1 MSAARD
7 GGWPLAGRAALVT
20 GASTGIGRAIAL
32 ELGSRGASV
41 AVTSR
46 SAERG
51 DAVAREIRAA
61 GGVAVALEVELTD
74 LEQAARLVPQAT
86 AALGGLEILVNN
98 AGAGQAADTLTLP
111 LADWQRII
119 TLDLTAPFVCS
130 QAAGRVMSQRGGG
143 VIVNVASILGHVGI
157 GGRAA
162 YASAKHGLRGL
173 TKVLAVE
180 WARHGV
186 RALSIDPGYV
196 ATEFLVGTMATGAFS
211 EDDVARRTPL
221 GRLARPHEVAKVV
234 AFAVSD
240 DAAYVTGSSVL
251 VDGGWIAEGGW
262 T

>member
-1 MSAARD
+1 MSAERD
-7 GGWPLAGRAALVT
+7 GGGPLAGRAALVT

-32 ELGSRGASV
+32 ELGVRGASV

-51 DAVAREIRAA
+51 EAVAREIRAA
-61 GGVAVALEVELTD
+61 GGVAIALEVELTD
-74 LEQAARLVPQAT
+74 LERAARLVAQAT
-86 AALGGLEILVNN
+86 AALGGLDILVNN

-119 TLDLTAPFVCS
+119 TLDLTAPFVCC
-130 QAAGRVMSQRGGG
+130 QAAGRVMSERGGG
-143 VIVNVASILGHVGI
+143 VIVNVSSILGHVGI

-186 RALSIDPGYV
+186 RVLSIDPGYV
-196 ATEFLVGTMATGAFS
+196 ATEFLVGTMASGAFS

-221 GRLARPHEVAKVV
+221 GRLAQPHEIAKVV

-251 VDGGWIAEGGW
+251 VDGGWVAEGGW